1 MKPSDSIMQIF
12 SQIRGKDDSE
22 KAEELVRA
30 VMIYLDE
37 QAESKEHKALE
48 EISPSEALY
57 GFAGWLTSSDI
68 SLTVG
73 AKHEA
78 GEMAVLVDKFCK
90 SQGLASPRDVY
101 PNNLKPYPVAKPQEE
116 PKKCECKEMSCEAD
130 CSRNHTHKEFWCET
144 CQPGRTEE
152 VYGQKETEPK
162 KCWCGHTDGH
172 VLNTNVPFI
181 KSQE

>member
-37 QAESKEHKALE
+37 QAESQEPKSLE
-48 EISPSEALY
+48 EC
-57 GFAGWLTSSDI
+57 
-68 SLTVG
+68 
-73 AKHEA
+73 KH
-78 GEMAVLVDKFCK
+78 GRWYVVDGSCFYCGKD
-90 SQGLASPRDVY
+90 L
-101 PNNLKPYPVAKPQEE
+101 NKPQEE
-116 PKKCECKEMSCEAD
+116 PKKCSYEDPCDECLNKSI
-130 CSRNHTHKEFWCET
+130 
-144 CQPGRTEE
+144 Q
-152 VYGQKETEPK
+152 VYAGHQKETEPK